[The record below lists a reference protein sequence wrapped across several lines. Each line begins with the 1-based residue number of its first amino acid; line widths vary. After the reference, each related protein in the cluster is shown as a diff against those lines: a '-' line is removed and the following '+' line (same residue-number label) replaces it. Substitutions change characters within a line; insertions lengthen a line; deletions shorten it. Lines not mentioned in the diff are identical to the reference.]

1 MTQNLGN
8 YGVHGVHGVDGVH
21 GVCFIYLHCRLAI
34 QELNGV
40 EGIVANYGASCDW
53 LRATRDHT
61 HVTPMCHVGVVTWCL
76 SANHSSPHSG
86 PILSDIS

>member
-40 EGIVANYGASCDW
+40 EGIVARPIVALYSLTKAYRTSWWCKCSC
-53 LRATRDHT
+53 
-61 HVTPMCHVGVVTWCL
+61 
-76 SANHSSPHSG
+76 NN
-86 PILSDIS
+86 ISTSIT

>member
-53 LRATRDHT
+53 LRGNT
-61 HVTPMCHVGVVTWCL
+61 
-76 SANHSSPHSG
+76 
-86 PILSDIS
+86 

>member
-8 YGVHGVHGVDGVH
+8 YGVHGVHGVHGVDGVH
-21 GVCFIYLHCRLAI
+21 GVCFIYLHCRLAT

-53 LRATRDHT
+53 LRGNT
-61 HVTPMCHVGVVTWCL
+61 
-76 SANHSSPHSG
+76 
-86 PILSDIS
+86 